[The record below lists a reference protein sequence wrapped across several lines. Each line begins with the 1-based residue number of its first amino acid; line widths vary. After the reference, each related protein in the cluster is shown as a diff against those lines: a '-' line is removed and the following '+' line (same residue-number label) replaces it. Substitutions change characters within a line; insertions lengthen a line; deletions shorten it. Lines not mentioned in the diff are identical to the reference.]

1 MTPPLVILAI
11 CVALLKPTTAFPV
24 NSTQIPTMEATQLQD
39 NTPSPPIETNS
50 QKSTVTA
57 KTSSGISPSPMDELV
72 EDVTSLPEE
81 DLTDNPT
88 DLVPS
93 QSQSQA
99 LGSSSLKPS
108 STQAPEIVASTSAE
122 KPVSVSPMDVSEEMM
137 TDAMETGSLPPASSQ
152 EPPIQSPAAN
162 ATVSTE
168 TIPSSESVFSSSKK
182 PTQQASTVLSTIKQS
197 TPLKLLSSNK
207 STQKSATSLATQHES
222 TASSIPNN
230 PSTQSPAV
238 PPQIQLSSLP
248 SMEQSTENPA
258 VITSTIKPRT
268 TLSSSPKKTTN
279 TKTEKPFP
287 SPSTSKV
294 HSTQR
299 PTTVTMVTEEEQP
312 LLSAVEKQESS
323 TPSTTTLVVATGV
336 GCSVGAGI
344 MSAILSVCLNKV
356 TEKGLPTKKL
366 LKKLR
371 QKAKDRQKKG
381 KDRLEIE
388 DEESG
393 ENEMSSLLDK
403 DSDLNSLQ
411 DKIEKRENK
420 KEPAAVVDMERG
432 GSAYEMSPLL
442 KKGSTFD
449 PFLEKLDPPKVDKS
463 IQTEPNV
470 EPKKEGHK
478 EDIKKQDLLRNGY
491 DMSPVQGKEP
501 NLDSPVQNNLL
512 GVDIDT
518 ENLTTLNPGENNDKT
533 PTSASEESASNS
545 SEEKEEA
552 EKQKLLTDDI
562 KRQAE
567 QSLNGGE
574 ITPLL
579 GKGATE
585 L

>member
-1 MTPPLVILAI
+1 MTPTLAILAL
-11 CVALLKPTTAFPV
+11 CVALIQLTTAFPV
-24 NSTQIPTMEATQLQD
+24 NSTQIPTMEASQLQD
-39 NTPSPPIETNS
+39 NTPSPPIEMNS
-50 QKSTVTA
+50 QKSTVSA
-57 KTSSGISPSPMDELV
+57 KTSSGMSPLPMDGLG

-81 DLTDNPT
+81 DFTDNPT

-93 QSQSQA
+93 QSQP
-99 LGSSSLKPS
+99 LVSSSLKPS

-122 KPVSVSPMDVSEEMM
+122 KPASLSPMDVSAEIM
-137 TDAMETGSLPPASSQ
+137 TDGMETGSLPPASSQ
-152 EPPIQSPAAN
+152 DPPIQSPTAN
-162 ATVSTE
+162 ATDPTE
-168 TIPSSESVFSSSKK
+168 ATPSSEPVFSSSKK
-182 PTQQASTVLSTIKQS
+182 PSSTQASTVQTTTKQS
-197 TPLKLLSSNK
+197 TPLTLLSSNAK

-222 TASSIPNN
+222 TVSSVSNN
-230 PSTQSPAV
+230 PSTQTPAV

-248 SMEQSTENPA
+248 PMEKSTKNPEE
-258 VITSTIKPRT
+258 STIKPRT
-268 TLSSSPKKTTN
+268 TVSSSPKKTTN

-371 QKAKDRQKKG
+371 QKAKDQQKKG

-403 DSDLNSLQ
+403 ESDLNSLQ

-449 PFLEKLDPPKVDKS
+449 PFLEKLNPPKVDKS
-463 IQTEPNV
+463 IQTEPIV
-470 EPKKEGHK
+470 ESEKEGHK
-478 EDIKKQDLLRNGY
+478 EGDIKKRDLLRNGY
-491 DMSPVQGKEP
+491 DMSPLQNKEP

-512 GVDIDT
+512 GVDVDR
-518 ENLTTLNPGENNDKT
+518 ENSNTLNPAENNDKT
-533 PTSASEESASNS
+533 PTSPNEESASNS

-552 EKQKLLTDDI
+552 EKQQLLRDDV
-562 KRQAE
+562 KGQADK
-567 QSLNGGE
+567 SLDGGE
-574 ITPLL
+574 IAPLL